1 MSDSR
6 MPGDEQIANRTDFCE
21 VSICFEDPTINL
33 LFSELLEVRGIRTHI
48 LESIEHFSGSSKL
61 VTEPQ
66 YYSSLASDQRQRCLI
81 VGNKDALR
89 ELKDGV
95 PLSRPLTEDK
105 IEEAIRQF
113 LRS

>member
-1 MSDSR
+1 MSDNGL
-6 MPGDEQIANRTDFCE
+6 PGDRQIANRTDFFE

-48 LESIEHFSGSSKL
+48 LAGILDFTGVNKI

-66 YYSSLASDQRQRCLI
+66 FYPCLDSEQRQRCLI

-89 ELKDGV
+89 ELKDGI

-105 IEEAIRQF
+105 VEEAISQF